1 MVTSPKLTAPF
12 QMALTQGNLPLM
24 IPSDLL
30 PMLATPGPL
39 PVGPDWVYE
48 VKWDG
53 YRALVSVEAGRT
65 AIRSRR
71 GRDATRDYPEVQLDL
86 PDAVVDGELVALL
99 DGRPSF
105 SALQLHSVPVSF
117 VPFDVLHVGGRLV
130 TDLPWHAR
138 RELLEQLLPDVPPV
152 FDDGPLLLSSTR
164 EQGLEG
170 VVAKRRDGRYFP
182 GRRTET
188 WVKVKNVRRQSA
200 VVGGW
205 KAGSGGRTGRIGSLL
220 LGIPGSAG
228 LEYVGHVGTG
238 FSAATLAM
246 LESTLGPQVRPTS
259 PFTTVPEKASWV
271 EPTLV
276 VEVEFTDWTPD
287 GRLRHPS
294 YKGVRPDLAPED
306 VVRE

>member
-1 MVTSPKLTAPF
+1 
-12 QMALTQGNLPLM
+12 M
-24 IPSDLL
+24 IPLDLL

-39 PVGPDWVYE
+39 PVAPGWVYE

-53 YRALVSVEAGRT
+53 FRALVTVEGGRT
-65 AIRSRR
+65 TIRSRR
-71 GRDATRDYPEVQLDL
+71 GRDATRDYPEVRLDI
-86 PDAVVDGELVALL
+86 PDAVVDGELVALV

-105 SALQLHSVPVSF
+105 NALQLHSVPVSF

-138 RELLEQLLPDVPPV
+138 RALLEGLFPDAPPV
-152 FDDGPLLLSSTR
+152 FEDGALLLESTR
-164 EQGLEG
+164 AQGLEG
-170 VVAKRRDGRYFP
+170 LVAKRRDGRYYP

-205 KAGSGGRTGRIGSLL
+205 KAGSGGRTGQIGSLL
-220 LGIPGSAG
+220 LGVPGPDG

-238 FSAATLAM
+238 FSAATLRSLQDQLAP
-246 LESTLGPQVRPTS
+246 LVRDRS
-259 PFTTVPEKASWV
+259 PFTTVPEKAQWV
-271 EPTLV
+271 EPRLV
-276 VEVEFTDWTPD
+276 VEVEYTDWTPD
-287 GRLRHPS
+287 GKLRHPS
-294 YKGVRPDLAPED
+294 YKGLRPDLLPED

>member
-1 MVTSPKLTAPF
+1 
-12 QMALTQGNLPLM
+12 M

-39 PVGPDWVYE
+39 PRGDDWVFE

-53 YRALVSVEAGRT
+53 FRALVTVENGRT
-65 AIRSRR
+65 TIRSRR
-71 GRDATRDYPEVQLDL
+71 GRDATRDYPEVHLDI
-86 PDAVVDGELVALL
+86 PDAVVDGELVALV

-105 SALQLHSVPVSF
+105 NALQLHSVAVSF
-117 VPFDVLHVGGRLV
+117 IPFDVLHVGGRLV
-130 TDLPWHAR
+130 TDLPWHER
-138 RELLEQLLPDVPPV
+138 RALLEELLPGVPPV
-152 FDDGPLLLSSTR
+152 FEDGPLLLASTQA
-164 EQGLEG
+164 QGLEG
-170 VVAKRRDGRYFP
+170 VVAKRRSGRYHP

-205 KAGSGGRTGRIGSLL
+205 KPGSGGRTGAIGSLL
-220 LGIPGSAG
+220 LGVPGPAG

-238 FSAATLAM
+238 FSAATLAR
-246 LESTLGPQVRPTS
+246 LQALLAPLVRESS
-259 PFTTVPEKASWV
+259 PFTTVPEKGSRWV
-271 EPTLV
+271 EPKLV
-276 VEVEFTDWTPD
+276 VDVEFQDWTPD

-294 YKGVRPDLAPED
+294 YKGLRDDLGPED

>member
-1 MVTSPKLTAPF
+1 
-12 QMALTQGNLPLM
+12 M

-39 PVGPDWVYE
+39 PRGEDWVYE

-53 YRALVSVEAGRT
+53 FRALVTVENGRT
-65 AIRSRR
+65 TIRSRR
-71 GRDATRDYPEVQLDL
+71 GRDATRDYPEVELAI
-86 PDAVVDGELVALL
+86 PDSVVDGELVALV

-105 SALQLHSVPVSF
+105 NALQLHSVPVSF

-130 TDLPWHAR
+130 TDLPWYDR
-138 RELLEQLLPDVPPV
+138 RELLEGLLPGVPPV
-152 FDDGPLLLSSTR
+152 FEDGPLLLTSTR
-164 EQGLEG
+164 AQGLEG
-170 VVAKRRDGRYFP
+170 VMAKRRSGRYYP

-205 KAGSGGRTGRIGSLL
+205 KPGSGGRTGAIGSLL
-220 LGIPGSAG
+220 LGIPGPAG
-228 LEYVGHVGTG
+228 LAYVGHVGTG
-238 FSAATLAM
+238 FSAATLAR
-246 LESTLGPQVRPTS
+246 LQALLAPLVRETS
-259 PFTTVPEKASWV
+259 PFTTVPEKGSRWV
-271 EPTLV
+271 EPTV
-276 VEVEFTDWTPD
+276 VVDVEFQDWTPD

-294 YKGVRPDLAPED
+294 YKGVRDDLAPED